1 MTDRPGPAVGRS
13 PVDLGI
19 APVEGGPGPLNLAE
33 FEALALAELD
43 PGVAAYFGGA
53 AADEVTLA
61 DNLDAFRRW
70 RIVPRVLVD
79 IETRDPSVEMLGRR
93 WPAPIMV
100 APMALQRMAHP
111 DGEVAVARACAARGI
126 TMSLSTVASATIEDV
141 GAASAPTWFQLY
153 LLRDPGRNREL
164 LDRAA
169 AAGYEAIILTV
180 DAPILGRRERDL
192 RTQFHLPPGV
202 GYANIHR
209 SGTKRDHAKGD
220 DIYGDDDIKP
230 ANTLEDLDWTTA
242 NTRLPVIVKGILHPV
257 DARAA
262 IDHGAAAVGVSNHG
276 GRQLDS
282 SIAALDALPGVLDAV
297 VGRVPVILDGGIRR
311 GTDILMALALG
322 ARAVMVGRPI
332 LWALAWGGERGVGLA
347 LDMLVKEYDLALA
360 LAGVPRSA
368 SLSPGLL
375 VRAASAAAGA

>member
-1 MTDRPGPAVGRS
+1 
-13 PVDLGI
+13 
-19 APVEGGPGPLNLAE
+19 VEGGPGPLNLGE
-33 FEALALAELD
+33 FEALAVAQLD
-43 PGVAAYFGGA
+43 PGVAGYFGGA

-61 DNLDAFRRW
+61 DNLEAFRRW
-70 RIVPRVLVD
+70 RIVPRVFVD
-79 IETRDPSVEMLGRR
+79 IETRDPSVEVLGRR

-111 DGEVAVARACAARGI
+111 DGEVAVARACASRGI

-141 GAASAPTWFQLY
+141 AAAGAPTWFQLY

-192 RTQFHLPPGV
+192 RTEFQLPPGV
-202 GYANIHR
+202 GYANIQR
-209 SGTKRDHAKGD
+209 GGTKRDPTTGEHSD
-220 DIYGDDDIKP
+220 DQIKL
-230 ANTLEDLDWTTA
+230 ANTVQDLDWTTA
-242 NTRLPVIVKGILHPV
+242 NTRLPVIAKGILHPA
-257 DARAA
+257 DARLA
-262 IDHGAAAVGVSNHG
+262 IDHGAAGIGVSNHG
-276 GRQLDS
+276 GRQLDY

-297 VGRVPVILDGGIRR
+297 DGRVPVILDGGIRR

-332 LWALAWGGERGVGLA
+332 LWALAWGGERGVALA
-347 LDMLVKEYDLALA
+347 LDMLAAEYDLALA
-360 LAGVPRSA
+360 LSGVLRSA
-368 SLSPGLL
+368 ALSPELL
-375 VRAASAAAGA
+375 VRAASVAAGS